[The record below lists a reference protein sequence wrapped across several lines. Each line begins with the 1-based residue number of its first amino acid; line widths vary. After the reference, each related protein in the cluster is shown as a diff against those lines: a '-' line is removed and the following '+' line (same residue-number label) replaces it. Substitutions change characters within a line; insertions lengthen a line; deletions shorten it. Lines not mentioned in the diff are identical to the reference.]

1 MWVFQYLVLLF
12 LLGVVRGRIKGK
24 HPKEQTGVV
33 LLDAVTF
40 YKVVPQTQRSVLLL
54 VHNEGSEGDYGSD
67 SIRQDFYSFAEK
79 SQLQGNSDMI
89 LYAQVLVSPQD
100 PANVQVAIKL
110 GMSHDFKFPKIFFFP
125 ESGNEPIE
133 YPSKNAVNHIAL
145 SRWITKQVDNYF
157 LPTAGLIEA
166 MGPLVT
172 KFTKTKDKVIHAS
185 IIEEANA
192 LAPKVELKD
201 KENIQ
206 SYIKFM
212 QRISE
217 RGFPWI
223 KTEILRLEDLITGEK
238 ISKHNQI
245 LLQRKVNILHIFD
258 RDYVHDEL

>member
-1 MWVFQYLVLLF
+1 MRCVNLHDIADMFWPGLVKFSLPDWSTNRASITLTKACE
-12 LLGVVRGRIKGK
+12 GATTWAARIC
-24 HPKEQTGVV
+24 
-33 LLDAVTF
+33 
-40 YKVVPQTQRSVLLL
+40 
-54 VHNEGSEGDYGSD
+54 
-67 SIRQDFYSFAEK
+67 I
-79 SQLQGNSDMI
+79 
-89 LYAQVLVSPQD
+89 
-100 PANVQVAIKL
+100 
-110 GMSHDFKFPKIFFFP
+110 
-125 ESGNEPIE
+125 
-133 YPSKNAVNHIAL
+133 
-145 SRWITKQVDNYF
+145 F

-166 MGPLVT
+166 MGPLVSR
-172 KFTKTKDKVIHAS
+172 FTKTKDSVIHAS